1 MEELLNQV
9 SSQPGE
15 WAVESYSNMEEL
27 LNQFI
32 VLTTQPCYVQSFL
45 QGSAVCDKW
54 VTTCERLTGFIWSN
68 YIPHMWNGAP
78 FVPLHTKNFVNRLG
92 EILQLRT
99 IHRQLTRLL
108 TSREQEELHTADTF
122 RSFSGLC
129 PVLYNPYTEKLWRA
143 AVAQFEHSLVPMEE
157 RVAGKL
163 RAQLK
168 HINANTLQVLHNID
182 MLSRIPRFVR
192 TSCFNKL
199 CSPLQLLYE
208 FKRYQELIER
218 PIVCNALVAE
228 RESLLAALR
237 EYLHTVS
244 TDFNAGR
251 TGGAVRLVD
260 MPEVICNI
268 YWVRQLECKLSRILG
283 RGEGSLKE
291 QTDTAWI
298 VYKQIVHIW
307 ITLDTRIPHIL
318 KEI

>member
-1 MEELLNQV
+1 
-9 SSQPGE
+9 
-15 WAVESYSNMEEL
+15 
-27 LNQFI
+27 
-32 VLTTQPCYVQSFL
+32 L
-45 QGSAVCDKW
+45 QGSAICDKW

-68 YIPHMWNGAP
+68 YIPHMWDGAP

-143 AVAQFEHSLVPMEE
+143 AVAQFEHSLVPTEE

-168 HINANTLQVLHNID
+168 HINANT
-182 MLSRIPRFVR
+182 
-192 TSCFNKL
+192 
-199 CSPLQLLYE
+199 LQLLYE

-268 YWVRQLECKLSRILG
+268 YWVRQLECKVI
-283 RGEGSLKE
+283 
-291 QTDTAWI
+291 
-298 VYKQIVHIW
+298 
-307 ITLDTRIPHIL
+307 
-318 KEI
+318 